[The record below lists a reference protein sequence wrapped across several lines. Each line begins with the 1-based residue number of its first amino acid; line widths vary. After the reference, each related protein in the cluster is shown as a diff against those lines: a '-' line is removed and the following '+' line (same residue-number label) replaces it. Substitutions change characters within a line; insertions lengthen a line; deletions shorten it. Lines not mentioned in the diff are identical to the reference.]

1 MKEKT
6 QLSSKEQGFT
16 TEHSRVLVY
25 LKKTMKKNKE
35 WDNK

>member
-6 QLSSKEQGFT
+6 QLSSKEQGFA

-35 WDNK
+35 WENK